1 MIEALGRIPVKIGV
15 AVAPAVRQ
23 INVDEKTTTKIHKF
37 ADGSRTSSKG
47 QPEYSWTLTCSLL
60 KDKQIILDL
69 FEQAER
75 DGEVTLTFTVGVRE
89 YMLIGCVRSGNT
101 MSSDS
106 DGTADLTITGM
117 APDMLR
123 TR

>member
-1 MIEALGRIPVKIGV
+1 MIEASGRIPVKIGV

-23 INVDEKTTTKIHKF
+23 VNVDEKQTVKIHKF

-60 KDKQIILDL
+60 KDKQVILDL

-75 DGEVTLTFTVGVRE
+75 DGEVTLTLTVGARE

-117 APDMLR
+117 APEQLR
-123 TR
+123 VR

>member
-1 MIEALGRIPVKIGV
+1 MIEAAGRIPVKVGV

-23 INVDEKTTTKIHKF
+23 VNVDEKITTKIHKF

-47 QPEYSWTLTCSLL
+47 QPEYSWTMTCSLL
-60 KDKQIILDL
+60 KEKQTILDL
-69 FEQAER
+69 FEQAEAQ
-75 DGEVTLTFTVGVRE
+75 GEVTVTVTVGARE

-106 DGTADLTITGM
+106 DGTADLTISGM

>member
-1 MIEALGRIPVKIGV
+1 MIEALGRIPVKVGV

-23 INVDEKTTTKIHKF
+23 VNVDEKITTKIHKF

-60 KDKQIILDL
+60 KDKQILLDL
-69 FEQAER
+69 FEQAEAQ
-75 DGEVTLTFTVGVRE
+75 GEVTLTITVGARE

-106 DGTADLTITGM
+106 DGAADLTITGM
-117 APDMLR
+117 APEILR

>member
-1 MIEALGRIPVKIGV
+1 MIEALGRIPVKVGV
-15 AVAPAVRQ
+15 ATAPAVRQ
-23 INVDEKTTTKIHKF
+23 VNVDEKITTKILKF
-37 ADGSRTSSKG
+37 ADGQRTSAKG

-69 FEQAER
+69 FEQAEAS
-75 DGEVTLTFTVGVRE
+75 GEVTLTLDVGARQ

-106 DGTADLTITGM
+106 DGSADLTITGM
-117 APDMLR
+117 APDILR
-123 TR
+123 TK